1 MKAKLLVE
9 TSILDAEPDLEALVK
24 TPGVMMGEPHVTF
37 PRILAMLWM
46 IVTDPSTTKKL
57 GWCPINRVNKYIA
70 VSKSTQ
76 IAKQMRAL
84 DPIVARARFIMEEF
98 IQNVTPLNMYQKST
112 TEIKPSPMPYSRT
125 LKTIKRPIRYY
136 STSPVSPDFN
146 LDSEFATSEEKW
158 LYRHKKQ
165 DALDAACAGIKPS
178 ARDIVRRFYAILPY
192 FDKDHSNTAFLHKL
206 RGTIYGMSEGDDV
219 LDREAAFYATVVTP
233 LVFLQQYRDTWCLLE
248 RFHRATRL
256 YQISHPTEKRS
267 ALKILQNLRAVN
279 LKIRS
284 FIMDLPGPTSVTRTT
299 SPPDFDDDEIH
310 DKKDIKYLKELI
322 KNLG

>member
-1 MKAKLLVE
+1 MLELLKNLEGDDAKLVPELVQVLMKAKLLVE

-136 STSPVSPDFN
+136 STHN
-146 LDSEFATSEEKW
+146 LLPLEQAMSSSSQEPELEPFPRLIDGTRVVAATSGAVIVKNIMLIPIFLC
-158 LYRHKKQ
+158 LY
-165 DALDAACAGIKPS
+165 
-178 ARDIVRRFYAILPY
+178 
-192 FDKDHSNTAFLHKL
+192 
-206 RGTIYGMSEGDDV
+206 
-219 LDREAAFYATVVTP
+219 
-233 LVFLQQYRDTWCLLE
+233 
-248 RFHRATRL
+248 
-256 YQISHPTEKRS
+256 
-267 ALKILQNLRAVN
+267 
-279 LKIRS
+279 
-284 FIMDLPGPTSVTRTT
+284 
-299 SPPDFDDDEIH
+299 
-310 DKKDIKYLKELI
+310 
-322 KNLG
+322 